1 LQSLYVAKLAKKRIS
16 VADVISFKKEIKLC
30 GLNTV
35 CQSAKCPNIGECF
48 KNKTATFLILGK
60 NCTRKCSFCSVQ
72 KHKPE
77 HLNEKEPIE
86 IAKLIK
92 KMGLSYSVITS
103 VTRDDLPDGG
113 ASYFVKTIFEIKKIV
128 SQTKVEVL
136 VPDFLGNISSV
147 DMILNAKPDVFAHNL
162 ETVSDLYDKV
172 RIGADYMRSLNI
184 LKHAKSFSF
193 QVKTGIMVGLG
204 ETQEQLFK
212 TIEDIKNANIDT
224 LTIGQYLSPTKDH
237 YPIIKEYTDEEFKR
251 IEDFAVSIGIKQAI
265 VGRYVRSSYLSEKYF
280 KKFN

>member
-1 LQSLYVAKLAKKRIS
+1 LQSLNLAKLAKKRIS
-16 VADVISFKKEIKLC
+16 VADVISLKKEIKSR

-92 KMGLSYSVITS
+92 KIGISYSVITS
-103 VTRDDLPDGG
+103 VTRDDLRDGG
-113 ASYFVKTIFEIKKIV
+113 ASHFVKTIFKIKKIV
-128 SQTKVEVL
+128 PQTKVEVL

-162 ETVSDLYDKV
+162 ETVSGLYDKV

-184 LKHAKSFSF
+184 LKRAKSFSF

-212 TIEDIKNANIDT
+212 TIKDIKSANIDI

-251 IEDFAVSIGIKQAI
+251 IEDFAASIGIKQVI
-265 VGRYVRSSYLSEKYF
+265 VGRYIRSSYLSEKYF
-280 KKFN
+280 KKFD

>member
-1 LQSLYVAKLAKKRIS
+1 MQSLDVAKLAKKRIS
-16 VADVISFKKEIKLC
+16 VGDVISFKKEIKLY

-35 CQSAKCPNIGECF
+35 CQSTKCPNIGECF
-48 KNKTATFLILGK
+48 KNKIATFLILGK

-77 HLNEKEPIE
+77 HLNEKESIE

-128 SQTKVEVL
+128 PQTKVEVL

-162 ETVSDLYDKV
+162 ETVSGLYDKV

-204 ETQEQLFK
+204 ESKEQLFK

>member
-1 LQSLYVAKLAKKRIS
+1 LQSLYVTRLAKKRIS
-16 VADVISFKKEIKLC
+16 VADIISFKKEIKLC

-35 CQSAKCPNIGECF
+35 CQNTKCPNIGECF

-72 KHKPE
+72 KHKPG

-103 VTRDDLPDGG
+103 VTRDDLPGGG
-113 ASYFVKTIFEIKKIV
+113 ASYFVKTIFEIKKIAP
-128 SQTKVEVL
+128 QTKVEVL

-147 DMILNAKPDVFAHNL
+147 DMVLNAKPDVFAHNL
-162 ETVSDLYDKV
+162 ETVSGLYDKV

-212 TIEDIKNANIDT
+212 TIEDIKNADIDT

-237 YPIIKEYTDEEFKR
+237 YPIIKEYTDEEFKC
-251 IEDFAVSIGIKQAI
+251 IEDFAVSVGIKQAI